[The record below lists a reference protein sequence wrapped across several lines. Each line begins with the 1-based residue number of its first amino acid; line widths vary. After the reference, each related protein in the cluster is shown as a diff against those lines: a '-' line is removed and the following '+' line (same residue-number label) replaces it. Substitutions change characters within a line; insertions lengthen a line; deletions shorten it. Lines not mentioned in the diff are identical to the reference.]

1 MEVETEIQ
9 RELNPSHPNFKRWQL
24 ARDLS
29 NDRAKFVESILSNEL
44 VLKSLNILD
53 FGAGEGNTS
62 RLLSLK
68 NSVVSLEPKPE
79 RIKKIQIENSLNPV
93 LADGTYLPFKPETFD
108 VIVMQDV
115 IEHLTSTTNLI
126 SELSKLLKTNGI
138 IYLSTPNRFSLLNI
152 ISDPHWGIPFLALFK
167 REQIKKYFLKFF
179 RKDDFLRNDI
189 AELYSLNDIFN
200 LFRKNF
206 TLKIHTKHSVNFLL
220 SGGKGLVWSKFHLL
234 LLEVINIVG
243 LSKIIMKLA
252 NDDFGII
259 NKYFTPTFYF
269 ILRKK

>member
-1 MEVETEIQ
+1 M
-9 RELNPSHPNFKRWQL
+9 
-24 ARDLS
+24 
-29 NDRAKFVESILSNEL
+29 
-44 VLKSLNILD
+44 
-53 FGAGEGNTS
+53 
-62 RLLSLK
+62 
-68 NSVVSLEPKPE
+68 
-79 RIKKIQIENSLNPV
+79 

-179 RKDDFLRNDI
+179 RKDDFMRNDI
-189 AELYSLNDIFN
+189 AELYSLNNIVN

-206 TLKIHTKHSVNFLL
+206 TLKIHTKYSVNFLL

-234 LLEVINIVG
+234 LLEVINIIG
-243 LSKIIMKLA
+243 LSKSIMKLA